1 MHEIAIVLLN
11 LLTSFDVQTSI
22 KTFKIL
28 SEKLDKNC
36 VLFIAQMLF
45 NNTDKPL
52 LHKFDI
58 LNDFIENSIKS

>member
-1 MHEIAIVLLN
+1 MHVIAIVLLN

-28 SEKLDKNC
+28 SEKLDKND
-36 VLFIAQMLF
+36 VLFIALMLF
-45 NNTDKPL
+45 NNTDNPL
-52 LHKFDI
+52 LHKLDI